1 MGRKVLG
8 RGVPGSG
15 TGFRLRR
22 GVPSGVEASI
32 RGEGSREWRRVPS
45 EERGP
50 RWGRG
55 SSLGQRGPW
64 RGRGFH
70 PGRGVPAGQ
79 RVLSGRGVLVGWR
92 VPSGERGLCGAE
104 SSVRGEGSWR
114 GGGFRLGKGVPVGA
128 EDPLWGRGV
137 PAGQR
142 VPSGRGV
149 PGGAEGSVWGE
160 GELGPPPRSRTWALK
175 SGPSLVSTACWAPL
189 PLLPGISGLA
199 SLGGPG
205 AGWWRMNVRF
215 PASRLTRRSESA
227 LYQPCAPLCAQA
239 SGKAWFP
246 SGPAPLQPHATPRS
260 SFDFESLN
268 MYLGDRWW
276 KLITSCVLTE
286 F

>member
-1 MGRKVLG
+1 MAEG
-8 RGVPGSG
+8 
-15 TGFRLRR
+15 
-22 GVPSGVEASI
+22 SI
-32 RGEGSREWRRVPS
+32 RGKGSPLGQRILSGEEGSR
-45 EERGP
+45 
-50 RWGRG
+50 
-55 SSLGQRGPW
+55 

-70 PGRGVPAGQ
+70 
-79 RVLSGRGVLVGWR
+79 L
-92 VPSGERGLCGAE
+92 
-104 SSVRGEGSWR
+104 
-114 GGGFRLGKGVPVGA
+114 
-128 EDPLWGRGV
+128 
-137 PAGQR
+137 
-142 VPSGRGV
+142 GRGV

-175 SGPSLVSTACWAPL
+175 SGPSLVSAACWAPL